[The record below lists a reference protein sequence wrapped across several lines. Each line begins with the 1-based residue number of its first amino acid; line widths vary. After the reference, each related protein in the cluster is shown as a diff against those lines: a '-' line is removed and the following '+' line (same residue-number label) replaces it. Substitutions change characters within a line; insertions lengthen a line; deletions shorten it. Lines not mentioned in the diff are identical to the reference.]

1 MKLMEERER
10 QKKIVREFMKRW
22 GERFEL
28 YSKHIEDFKIPRIL
42 INRNLNPM
50 EFKKLW
56 NELVKEV
63 KKRKNSR
70 DLMELQEYQR
80 KRKFENY
87 KIKIF

>member
-1 MKLMEERER
+1 MEERER

-28 YSKHIEDFKIPRIL
+28 YSQYIEDFKIPRIL
-42 INRNLNPM
+42 INRNLHPL

-63 KKRKNSR
+63 KEEMKREKT
-70 DLMELQEYQR
+70 QE
-80 KRKFENY
+80 
-87 KIKIF
+87 I